1 MSKLSDIKKASFG
14 IGDYLKSIRT
24 TFKLT
29 QDEFSKELGI
39 PRSTYANYENNKSE
53 PTIDILKTLYTKF
66 NIDIIALITE
76 SNRSTINLDN
86 SNSIDPHQRLT
97 NSYFEFLD
105 AWLHIAALEND
116 KSIVLTPLDREIL
129 LDSVIN
135 IHYNLI
141 DLISKT
147 ATVKQRMLNYY
158 SSKDIDIT

>member
-1 MSKLSDIKKASFG
+1 MSDIIKKDSSFG

-29 QDEFSKELGI
+29 QDKFSQELGI

-53 PTIDILKTLYTKF
+53 PTIDFLKRLYTKF

-76 SNRSTINLDN
+76 PNRTTINLDN
-86 SNSIDPHQRLT
+86 NTSIDPHQRLT

-116 KSIVLTPLDREIL
+116 KSIILTPLDREVL
-129 LDSVIN
+129 LDSIIS

-141 DLISKT
+141 DLITKT
-147 ATVKQRMLNYY
+147 ATIKQRMLNYY
-158 SSKDIDIT
+158 SSEGTDIN